1 MKGLMQAVALM
12 LVVLAAILGWR
23 IVSVVSIQPPLF
35 SQEPVQLRGESLRPA
50 PTGSAATGP
59 VIKAILDG
67 NLFETERGYREDII
81 EVETQVALPPPTNIV
96 LNGVISISGQ
106 PVAIMNDTKLGNA
119 QLSVSKGDMIGDYE
133 VGEVMPNGVIL
144 LGAGGQQFSVGLQVR
159 KGPGVRART
168 RAAAARPTTR
178 ATSTSRAT
186 TAAER
191 ASTASAWAA
200 RAAATRPPTAAR
212 TGVSRSI
219 PRGRPAGAGEVEK
232 PETVTS
238 SAAQARL
245 EALKRLRQAAT
256 QAR

>member
-23 IVSVVSIQPPLF
+23 IVSVVSIQPPVF
-35 SQEPVQLRGESLRPA
+35 SELPGQLRGEALRPA
-50 PTGSAATGP
+50 PRRSPATGP

-67 NLFETERGYREDII
+67 NLFETERGYREEII

-106 PVAIMNDTKLGNA
+106 PVAIMNDTKGGNA

-133 VGEVMPNGVIL
+133 VGEVTPNGVIL

-168 RAAAARPTTR
+168 RPAAARPPAR
-178 ATSTSRAT
+178 ATSTGRAT

-191 ASTASAWAA
+191 ASTASARAA
-200 RAAATRPPTAAR
+200 RAAATKPPTAAR
-212 TGVSRSI
+212 TGVSKSI
-219 PRGRPAGAGEVEK
+219 PRGRPAGAAAVEN
-232 PETVTS
+232 PGVAVS

-245 EALKRLRQAAT
+245 EALKRLRQAAS

>member
-35 SQEPVQLRGESLRPA
+35 SQIPGQLRGEPLRPA
-50 PTGSAATGP
+50 PRGSSATGP

-67 NLFETERGYREDII
+67 NLFETERGYREEIV

-96 LNGVISISGQ
+96 LNGVISISGE
-106 PVAIMNDTKLGNA
+106 PVAIMNDSKVGNA
-119 QLSVSKGDMIGDYE
+119 QLSVGKGDMIGDYE
-133 VGEVMPNGVIL
+133 VGEVTPNGVIL

-168 RAAAARPTTR
+168 RPAAARPSAR
-178 ATSTSRAT
+178 ATSTGRAT

-191 ASTASAWAA
+191 AAAA
-200 RAAATRPPTAAR
+200 RPPAATR
-212 TGVSRSI
+212 TGVSKSI
-219 PRGRPAGAGEVEK
+219 PRGRPAGAGEVES
-232 PETVTS
+232 PETGTS
-238 SAAQARL
+238 SAAQSRL
-245 EALKRLRQAAT
+245 EALKRLRQAAS
-256 QAR
+256 QAK